1 MIDYRG
7 VRDLKL
13 TKPSPVATK
22 AGPPPWGPEL
32 EKQLLRP
39 RERTPL
45 VPLQHSHQYW
55 MEMLAH
61 LPIGSLEQVL
71 GEAASLLPSSS
82 SSLEHQKHLVAHP
95 LLFLVHFPCPS

>member
-1 MIDYRG
+1 
-7 VRDLKL
+7 
-13 TKPSPVATK
+13 
-22 AGPPPWGPEL
+22 
-32 EKQLLRP
+32 
-39 RERTPL
+39 
-45 VPLQHSHQYW
+45 